1 MIVSFK
7 VNNMKAKKEEILKA
21 HACRRAIKEFKVD
34 RKISDE
40 DFEFILEVGRRSP
53 SSFGWEPWKFVVVQ
67 NTELREKLAEPSWG
81 AQKQL
86 ASASHFVLLL
96 ARKGD
101 EMRVGSDYLKYKSQE
116 IDKLPAEVEEMKV
129 EFFKGFMEKEF
140 DLTDDRKIFDWA
152 CKQVYLPF
160 ANMMTAAAQIGIDSC
175 PIEGFDRASVEEIL
189 ANEGVVDTERLGVAA
204 MLAFGY
210 RKEES
215 PFPQSRFPM
224 EEIVEWVK

>member
-1 MIVSFK
+1 MQ
-7 VNNMKAKKEEILKA
+7 AKKEEILKA
-21 HACRRAIKEFKVD
+21 HAYRRAIKEFEPEQ
-34 RKISDE
+34 KIKDE

-67 NTELREKLAEPSWG
+67 NSDLREKLSEPSWG

-86 ASASHFVLLL
+86 ASASHFVILL

-101 EMRVGSDYLKYKSQE
+101 EMRVGSDYLKYKSQVV
-116 IDKLPAEVEEMKV
+116 DKLPADIEQMKND
-129 EFFKGFMEKEF
+129 FFKNFMENEF

-175 PIEGFDRASVEEIL
+175 PIEGFDRAKVEAIL
-189 ANEGVVDTERLGVAA
+189 AEEGVVDTHKLGVAA
-204 MLAFGY
+204 MVAFGY
-210 RKEES
+210 KKEDS

-224 EEIVEWVK
+224 EEVVEWLR

>member
-1 MIVSFK
+1 MQ
-7 VNNMKAKKEEILKA
+7 AKKDEILKA
-21 HACRRAIKEFKVD
+21 HAYRRAIKEFEPEQ
-34 RKISDE
+34 KITNE
-40 DFEFILEVGRRSP
+40 DFEFILEVGRHSP

-67 NTELREKLAEPSWG
+67 NKDLREKLSGPSWG

-86 ASASHFVLLL
+86 ASASHFVVLL

-101 EMRVGSDYLKYKSQE
+101 EMRAGSEYLKYKSQQ

-129 EFFKGFMEKEF
+129 GFFKNFMENEF

-175 PIEGFDRASVEEIL
+175 PIEGFDRAKVEELL
-189 ANEGVVDTERLGVAA
+189 AAEGVVDTKRLGVAA
-204 MLAFGY
+204 MVAFGY
-210 RKEES
+210 RKEDS

-224 EEIVEWVK
+224 EEVVDWVN

>member
-1 MIVSFK
+1 
-7 VNNMKAKKEEILKA
+7 MKERKEEILKA
-21 HACRRAIKEFKVD
+21 HAYRRAIKEFETEK
-34 RKISDE
+34 KISE
-40 DFEFILEVGRRSP
+40 ADFDFILEVGRRSP
-53 SSFGWEPWKFVVVQ
+53 SSFGWEPWKFLVVQ
-67 NTELREKLAEPSWG
+67 NMELREKLMEPSWG

-86 ASASHFVLLL
+86 PSASHFVILL

-101 EMRVGSDYLKYKSQE
+101 EMRVGSDYLKNKSKKVDQ
-116 IDKLPAEVEEMKV
+116 LPAEIEEMKLG
-129 EFFKGFMEKEF
+129 FFKGFMENEF

-175 PIEGFDRASVEEIL
+175 PIEGFDRAKVEAIL
-189 ANEGVVDTERLGVAA
+189 AAEGVVDTNKLGVAA

-210 RKEES
+210 RKEDS

-224 EEIVEWVK
+224 EEVVEWVN

>member
-1 MIVSFK
+1 
-7 VNNMKAKKEEILKA
+7 MKERKEEILKA
-21 HACRRAIKEFKVD
+21 HAYRRAIKEFEPDK
-34 RKISDE
+34 KISE
-40 DFEFILEVGRRSP
+40 ADFDFILEVGRRSP

-67 NTELREKLAEPSWG
+67 NMELREKLMEPSWG

-101 EMRVGSDYLKYKSQE
+101 EMRVGSDYLKNKSQK
-116 IDKLPAEVEEMKV
+116 IDQLPAEIEEMKLG
-129 EFFKGFMEKEF
+129 FFKGFMENEF
-140 DLTDDRKIFDWA
+140 DLTNDRKIFDWA

-175 PIEGFDRASVEEIL
+175 PMEGFDRAKIEAIL
-189 ANEGVVDTERLGVAA
+189 AAEGVVDTNKLGVAA

-210 RKEES
+210 KKEDS
-215 PFPQSRFPM
+215 PYPQSRFPM
-224 EEIVEWVK
+224 EEVVEWVK

>member
-1 MIVSFK
+1 MQK
-7 VNNMKAKKEEILKA
+7 RKEEILKA
-21 HACRRAIKEFKVD
+21 HGYRRAIKEFEASQ
-34 RKISDE
+34 KISDE

-67 NTELREKLAEPSWG
+67 NMELREKLMEPSWG

-86 ASASHFVLLL
+86 PTASHFVILL

-116 IDKLPAEVEEMKV
+116 VDKLPTDVEEMKLK
-129 EFFKGFMEKEF
+129 FFKGFMENEF

-175 PIEGFDRASVEEIL
+175 PIEGFDRTKVEEIL
-189 ANEGVVDTERLGVAA
+189 ATEGVVDINKLGVAA
-204 MLAFGY
+204 MVAFGY
-210 RKEES
+210 KKEDS

-224 EEIVEWVK
+224 EEVVEWVK

>member
-1 MIVSFK
+1 
-7 VNNMKAKKEEILKA
+7 MKEKKEEILKA
-21 HACRRAIKEFKVD
+21 HAYRRAIKVFEED
-34 RKISDE
+34 QKISDD

-53 SSFGWEPWKFVVVQ
+53 SSFGWEPWKFIVVQ
-67 NTELREKLAEPSWG
+67 NKELREKLSEPSWG

-86 ASASHFVLLL
+86 ASASHFVILL

-101 EMRVGSDYLKYKSQE
+101 EMRVGSEYLKYKSQE
-116 IDKLPAEVEEMKV
+116 VDKLPADIEEMKLK
-129 EFFKGFMEKEF
+129 FFGNFMDNEF

-175 PIEGFDRASVEEIL
+175 PIEGFDRSRVEEIL
-189 ANEGVVDTERLGVAA
+189 VDEGIVDTTRLGVAA
-204 MLAFGY
+204 MVAFGY
-210 RKEES
+210 RKEDS

>member
-1 MIVSFK
+1 
-7 VNNMKAKKEEILKA
+7 MKAKKEDILKA
-21 HACRRAIKEFKVD
+21 HAYRRAIKEFD
-34 RKISDE
+34 ADQKIKDE

-67 NTELREKLAEPSWG
+67 NKDLREKLSEPSWG

-86 ASASHFVLLL
+86 ASASHFVILL

-101 EMRVGSDYLKYKSQE
+101 EMRAGSDYLKYKSQV

-129 EFFKGFMEKEF
+129 SFFKNFMENEF
-140 DLTDDRKIFDWA
+140 DLTDERKIFDWSS
-152 CKQVYLPF
+152 KQTYLPLG
-160 ANMMTAAAQIGIDSC
+160 NMMTAAAQIGIDSC
-175 PIEGFDRASVEEIL
+175 PMEGFSRAKVEEIL
-189 ANEGVVDTERLGVAA
+189 SDEGIVDTTKFGVSV
-204 MLAFGY
+204 MVAFGY
-210 RKEES
+210 RKEDS

>member
-1 MIVSFK
+1 MQK
-7 VNNMKAKKEEILKA
+7 RKEEILKA
-21 HACRRAIKEFKVD
+21 HAYRRAIKVFEED
-34 RKISDE
+34 QKISDE

-67 NTELREKLAEPSWG
+67 NKELRKKLSEPSWG

-86 ASASHFVLLL
+86 ASASHFVILL

-101 EMRVGSDYLKYKSQE
+101 EMRVGSEYLKYKSQE
-116 IDKLPAEVEEMKV
+116 VDKLPADIEEMKLG
-129 EFFKGFMEKEF
+129 FFKNFMENEF

-175 PIEGFDRASVEEIL
+175 PIEGFDRTSVESIL
-189 ANEGVVDTERLGVAA
+189 DGEGIIDTQRLGVAA
-204 MLAFGY
+204 MVAFGY
-210 RKEES
+210 KKEDS

-224 EEIVEWVK
+224 AEVVEWVR

>member
-1 MIVSFK
+1 
-7 VNNMKAKKEEILKA
+7 MKAVKEEILKA
-21 HACRRAIKEFKVD
+21 HSYRRAIKEFEVD
-34 RKISDE
+34 QKISDE

-67 NTELREKLAEPSWG
+67 NMELREKLMEPSWG

-86 ASASHFVLLL
+86 PSASHFVILL

-101 EMRVGSDYLKYKSQE
+101 EMRVGSDYLKNKSQE
-116 IDKLPAEVEEMKV
+116 VDKLPADIEEMKLK
-129 EFFKGFMEKEF
+129 FFKGFMENEF

-175 PIEGFDRASVEEIL
+175 PIEGFDRTKVEEIL
-189 ANEGVVDTERLGVAA
+189 AAEGVVDTSKLGVAA
-204 MLAFGY
+204 MVAFGY
-210 RKEES
+210 RKEDS

-224 EEIVEWVK
+224 EEVVEWVK

>member
-1 MIVSFK
+1 M
-7 VNNMKAKKEEILKA
+7 MQAKKEEILKA
-21 HACRRAIKEFKVD
+21 HAYRRAIKEFEPEQ
-34 RKISDE
+34 KIKDE

-67 NTELREKLAEPSWG
+67 NQELRGKLSEPSWG

-86 ASASHFVLLL
+86 ASASHFVILL

-101 EMRVGSDYLKYKSQE
+101 EMRVGSDYLKYKSQVV
-116 IDKLPAEVEEMKV
+116 DKLPAEIEEMKLK
-129 EFFKGFMEKEF
+129 FFKGFMENEF

-175 PIEGFDRASVEEIL
+175 PIEGFDRAKVEEIL
-189 ANEGVVDTERLGVAA
+189 TEAGVVDTSKLGVAA
-204 MLAFGY
+204 MVAFGY
-210 RKEES
+210 KKEDS

-224 EEIVEWVK
+224 EEVVEWVR

>member
-1 MIVSFK
+1 
-7 VNNMKAKKEEILKA
+7 MKAKKEEILKA
-21 HACRRAIKEFKVD
+21 HAYRRAIKEFEPEQ
-34 RKISDE
+34 KINEE

-53 SSFGWEPWKFVVVQ
+53 SSFGWEPWKFLVVQ
-67 NTELREKLAEPSWG
+67 NVALREKLAEPSWG

-86 ASASHFVLLL
+86 ASASHFVILL

-101 EMRVGSDYLKYKSQE
+101 EMRAGSDYLKYKSQK
-116 IDKLPAEVEEMKV
+116 IDQLPAEIEEMKMG
-129 EFFKGFMEKEF
+129 FFKGFMENEF

-175 PIEGFDRASVEEIL
+175 PIEGFDRAKVEEIL
-189 ANEGVVDTERLGVAA
+189 EQEAVVDTKKLGVAA
-204 MLAFGY
+204 MLAFGF
-210 RKEES
+210 RKEDS

-224 EEIVEWVK
+224 EEVVSWVK

>member
-1 MIVSFK
+1 
-7 VNNMKAKKEEILKA
+7 MKEIKEEILKA
-21 HACRRAIKEFKVD
+21 HAYRRAIKEFEPDK
-34 RKISDE
+34 KISE
-40 DFEFILEVGRRSP
+40 ADFDFILEVGRRSP
-53 SSFGWEPWKFVVVQ
+53 SSFGWEPWKFLVVQ
-67 NTELREKLAEPSWG
+67 NTELREKLSEPSWG

-101 EMRVGSDYLKYKSQE
+101 EMRVGSDYLKNKSQK
-116 IDKLPAEVEEMKV
+116 IDQLPADIEEMKLG
-129 EFFKGFMEKEF
+129 FFKGFMENEF

-175 PIEGFDRASVEEIL
+175 PIEGFDRAKVEAIL
-189 ANEGVVDTERLGVAA
+189 AAEAVVDTNKLGVAA

-210 RKEES
+210 KKEDS

-224 EEIVEWVK
+224 EEVVEWVK

>member
-1 MIVSFK
+1 
-7 VNNMKAKKEEILKA
+7 MKNIKEEILKA
-21 HACRRAIKEFKVD
+21 HSFRRAIKEFEVD
-34 RKISDE
+34 QKISE
-40 DFEFILEVGRRSP
+40 ADFEFILEVGRRSP

-67 NTELREKLAEPSWG
+67 NTELREKLMEPSWG

-86 ASASHFVLLL
+86 SSASHFVILL

-101 EMRVGSDYLKYKSQE
+101 EMRAGSEYLKYKSQE

-129 EFFKGFMEKEF
+129 GFFKNFMENEF
-140 DLTDDRKIFDWA
+140 DLTDDRKIFDWS

-175 PIEGFDRASVEEIL
+175 PIEGFDRAKVEAIL
-189 ANEGVVDTERLGVAA
+189 TEAGVVDASKLGVAA
-204 MLAFGY
+204 MVAFGY
-210 RKEES
+210 RKEDS

-224 EEIVEWVK
+224 EEVVEWVK